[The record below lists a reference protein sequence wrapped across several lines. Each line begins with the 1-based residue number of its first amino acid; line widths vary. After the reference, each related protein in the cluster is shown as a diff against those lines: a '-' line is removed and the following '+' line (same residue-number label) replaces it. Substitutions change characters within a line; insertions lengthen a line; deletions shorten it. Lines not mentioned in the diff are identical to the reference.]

1 MPVESI
7 AYRSTLSV
15 ANQIQWSTEH
25 PQLPRHCFLGSA
37 VCVVAWHHL
46 HQQCWVSGE
55 QQEAQRGLQADAIGV
70 SPSPLVVTCLS
81 LSSFHLCFLHSFS
94 FPHSR
99 FLLFSNLLFL
109 FFCPWLPVP
118 SSSPASFICP
128 TAHFL
133 PCHTALLSFLLLLL
147 TLYYSATSF
156 STPAAVAA
164 PCLTLPSTV
173 QKSFSALQQ
182 CSSSLPC
189 YKLTYFSL
197 LLCYFSHLSLHPC
210 CPFK

>member
-1 MPVESI
+1 MEHWAPAAPKALLFRISSLCCGLTPFAPAVLGLRRATRGPVWASG
-7 AYRSTLSV
+7 
-15 ANQIQWSTEH
+15 QWT
-25 PQLPRHCFLGSA
+25 
-37 VCVVAWHHL
+37 
-46 HQQCWVSGE
+46 
-55 QQEAQRGLQADAIGV
+55 GV

-81 LSSFHLCFLHSFS
+81 LSSFHLRFLHSFS

-164 PCLTLPSTV
+164 PCLTSPSTV